1 MKQTKTQEFPK
12 TKLAWLWEN
21 MQGTRGIYI
30 VGMLGTI
37 VYNVLQLTVPYYSG
51 KIVDI
56 FLTGENARENMR
68 TNSDLFYKLLIAM
81 VGFTFL
87 RTIIVYLDC
96 MIYEHVSQTVLYRVR
111 NYLYD
116 KIERQ
121 DMTFY
126 STYRTGDL
134 MTRVT
139 GDLDAV
145 RHMVAWVIRMV
156 IESFSL
162 FGAAAIFFLYI
173 NWKMALCLLVI
184 SPFVFWI
191 IYLFKNKVAPM
202 HALLREKLA
211 QMNTYAQ
218 ENISGNRVVKAFA
231 REDYEI
237 QKFDKAN
244 KDYAR
249 TNKATGMVWLK
260 FYPYVESIANL
271 MPVVMLAVGGVFL
284 IRGQLT
290 MGEYVA
296 FSGLIWAIANPM
308 RQMGNIMN
316 EFQRFSAAS
325 QKVME
330 IYYSEPKIK
339 DAKDAVAHPERFEGK
354 IEFEDV
360 SFQYEDGDLPVL
372 HDINFTVE
380 PNEIVA
386 IMGETGCG
394 KTSLIHLIPRFYEP
408 TKGEIRIDG
417 IPIGKLKL
425 ADLRKNIGLAT
436 QDVLLYSDTIEG
448 NIAYGDSTIDLDEVM
463 KFAKYSAASDF
474 ISKMPEGY
482 DTIVG
487 ERGVGLSG
495 GQKQRISLARALAVK
510 PSILILDD
518 TTSAVDMETEKQIQQ
533 SLRELDFPCTK
544 IIIAQRISTTKAA
557 DKILVLQDGYIRE
570 AGTHEEL
577 LAKKG
582 YYYELVKLQTGA
594 EEL

>member
-1 MKQTKTQEFPK
+1 MKQTKTQQFPK

-111 NYLYD
+111 NYLYN

-244 KDYAR
+244 KDYAE

-271 MPVVMLAVGGVFL
+271 MPVVMLAVGGIFL

-354 IEFEDV
+354 IEFSDV

-372 HDINFTVE
+372 HDINFTVK
-380 PNEIVA
+380 PNETVA